1 VRKIERL
8 VWKTK
13 PLAYLSA
20 KTRQLQ
26 LPGFAGVPLYDVWKF
41 FLQQLKKTGL
51 NERAAAISF
60 NFIMAIPAFLIVL
73 LTLVPYFP
81 ISKQFHNELVRIASD
96 LTPNKNTFD
105 LVHDL
110 IDDFLNKPRGGLLSF
125 GFLLVIFYSSNA
137 MMGVIRTFDRSL
149 ETPYKP
155 NFLTKRLRAI
165 RLTFIIVILFIAT
178 TLVLSGQ
185 DAVFRKIM
193 AWLEIRDSGV
203 RWWIKSLRWV
213 VILSLFFYAIG
224 FIYKYAPS
232 VQHRDRLVTPGV
244 ILATILTLLTTWGF
258 SLWVNN
264 FGNLNRIY
272 GSIGTVMVLMI
283 FVFLNSLIL
292 LIGYE
297 LNISIHYLRA
307 KADER
312 KKTEMKELT
321 DEVKVANLKS

>member
-1 VRKIERL
+1 MIWQV
-8 VWKTK
+8 K
-13 PLAYLSA
+13 PFAYLSA
-20 KTRQLQ
+20 KSRQLQ

-60 NFIMAIPAFLIVL
+60 NFLMAIPALLLVL
-73 LTLVPYFP
+73 LTLVPYLP
-81 ISKQFHNELVRIASD
+81 VSKQFHNELVRIASD

-105 LVHDL
+105 LVHNL
-110 IDDFLNKPRGGLLSF
+110 IDDFLNRPSGGLLSF
-125 GFLLVIFYSSNA
+125 GFLLVMFYSSNA

-149 ETPYKP
+149 ETPYKT
-155 NFLTKRLRAI
+155 NFLKKRLRAI
-165 RLTFIIVILFIAT
+165 RLTIVIVILFIAT

-185 DAVFRKIM
+185 DFIFKKIM
-193 AWLEIRDSGV
+193 AWLEIKDTGV

-213 VILSLFFYAIG
+213 VILTLFFYSIG

-232 VQHRDRLVTPGV
+232 VQHRGRLITPGV
-244 ILATILTLLTTWGF
+244 VLATVLTLITTWGF
-258 SLWVNN
+258 SQWVNN

-272 GSIGTVMVLMI
+272 GSIGTVMVLMVL
-283 FVFLNSLIL
+283 VFLNSLIL

-297 LNISIHYLRA
+297 LNLSIHYLKA